1 MILGLTVGEVEQLL
15 LSILMGR
22 EGMNVT
28 LQ

>member
-1 MILGLTVGEVEQLL
+1 MILGLTVGEVEQLV

-22 EGMNVT
+22 EDMNVT